1 MPAIERSEEMSARL
15 LAESNN
21 PYRAFQKGAA
31 ITTNMMMMMM
41 MMMMTAE
48 MTATTSTRMPG

>member
-41 MMMMTAE
+41 MMMTAE